1 MSVSDNE
8 TGMNGRPDEDLV
20 RLANDGR
27 DTVAGRTAATA
38 LLARYRRPVY
48 LWCYRYVGDH
58 EQALDLSQEVLMRAW
73 QSLEAFEGR
82 SKFSS
87 WLFAIARN
95 CCLNQVRRV
104 KLFGDDEPDY
114 DRLAGVQANPARD
127 LEEREEEERLIG
139 LMRATLEPVEW
150 KVLWL
155 RCFERLPVEEIT
167 RVLEIDSVSGA
178 RGLLQR
184 ARRKLRAAMS
194 EGS

>member
-1 MSVSDNE
+1 VSDNE